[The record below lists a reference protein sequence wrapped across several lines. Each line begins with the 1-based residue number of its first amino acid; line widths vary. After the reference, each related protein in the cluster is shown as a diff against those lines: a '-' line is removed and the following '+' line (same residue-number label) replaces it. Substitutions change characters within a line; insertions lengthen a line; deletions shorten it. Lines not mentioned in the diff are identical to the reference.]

1 MILFINNYNLLNFV
15 MKKIFL
21 VAVLAI
27 ASVSFMNAQENGG
40 VKGTYNEVKS
50 QIQGGGPRAICGNLG
65 GWVGFSYQHGLSN
78 GNMIDLAASVMPFN
92 ELSIGVQACYD
103 WVNPFNTQIPWDK
116 KGEWNWAMGVGLGGG
131 IFLPEGGIGGHVG
144 VAGHIGVAYD
154 FWFPL
159 ELSIDWRPEIGV
171 SLTTANSVTNAGFY
185 VPGLL
190 GLTLGVRYLF

>member
-1 MILFINNYNLLNFV
+1 

-50 QIQGGGPRAICGNLG
+50 QIQGGGPRAIGGNLG

-78 GNMIDLAASVMPFN
+78 GNMIDLAASAWP
-92 ELSIGVQACYD
+92 IGTIGISVQGTYD
-103 WVNPFNTQIPWDK
+103 WINPFNTQIPWDK

-131 IFLPEGGIGGHVG
+131 VFFGQDLFGGHVG
-144 VAGHIGVAYD
+144 AAGHIGIAYD

-159 ELSIDWRPEIGV
+159 ELSIDWRPEIGPAIMT
-171 SLTTANSVTNAGFY
+171 SSGNTNVLFY
-185 VPGLL
+185 TPGLI
-190 GLTLGVRYLF
+190 GCTLGVRYLF